1 MNFATNFAKP
11 SSAGICGSCCFLVL
25 LVICL
30 QRDTWAWSWDENPQE
45 QPAPSLEQRAI
56 ALLQEKCSNCH
67 GSEKREGDLSVVTR
81 ADLVLGGSLGTALDT
96 LEPQR
101 SLLLRVIRGEVP
113 GLEMPPKNPLTP
125 DELEVVQ
132 KWLESGAL
140 WTDTHSH
147 NRSSDSES
155 HGTGSA
161 WEDPHN
167 PVRKRWLGER
177 LNLWSL
183 NPITRPNIDTPY
195 RAPEDKGSDSK
206 PIGEERLPRNSID
219 VLVDQRREE
228 LKQPIGERVDKA
240 TLIRRLYL
248 DVTGLP
254 PDHEAVQRFLDDP
267 EADAYDKWVDRLL
280 SSPSYGEHFGRL
292 WLDVIRYSDS
302 NGFDWDE
309 FRPQV
314 WQFRNY
320 VIDAWNEDIPY
331 DQFILEQLAGD
342 ELLTGKPQNETDLR
356 RLIATGFLRLGPYD
370 HAAPLF
376 NEQERS
382 RSEFLSDITE
392 TTGSAFLGQTLACCR
407 CHDHKT
413 DPWLQ
418 SDYYRLK
425 AFFAA
430 VEFGDQIPLELET
443 RQNVIQLRNAKI
455 EAEIAPLQQRIDQLA
470 KIEKP
475 NAEQASQI
483 EATKKEIQQW
493 KQQLL
498 QPQTGFIVREEVNP
512 IPTTFVLYQGNH
524 LAKREQVEPGIPAM
538 FQPQIFPVDPATSS
552 TGRRLALAKWIASPQ
567 NPWTASVLVN
577 RLWQFHFGEGI
588 VRTPNDFGWS
598 GERPES
604 IQLLDWL
611 AIELIRNDWSIKHIQ
626 RLILTSRTY
635 QEATFV
641 EGWPRKLKRLSAE
654 QIRDS
659 MLAVSGLL
667 QVRRPTTPIWP
678 PIPKD
683 VLTTNPATLDD
694 NETQTKGWY
703 PSPTSEQTVRS
714 IYLVQKRTIRIPFM
728 ETFDLPDNSVSC
740 GCRTVSI
747 VAPQAL
753 TLLNGNW
760 GTDAA
765 EALAAQ
771 IQRQYPDS
779 PSEQIHAAYRAIFQR
794 KPSDSEQQICVEF
807 RKQRSIAELVRALLN
822 TNEFAFVE

>member
-1 MNFATNFAKP
+1 MNFAIRFAKP
-11 SSAGICGSCCFLVL
+11 SVAEISRSFCFLVL
-25 LVICL
+25 LLICF
-30 QRDTWAWSWDENPQE
+30 QRCSWAWDENRQ
-45 QPAPSLEQRAI
+45 QQTAPSLEQRAI

-67 GSEKREGDLSVVTR
+67 GPEKREGDLSISTR
-81 ADLVLGGSLGTALDT
+81 ADLVLGGSLGTALNT
-96 LEPQR
+96 IEPKR
-101 SLLLRVIRGEVP
+101 SLLLRVIRGEVR

-125 DELEVVQ
+125 DELALVQ
-132 KWLESGAL
+132 KWLENGAL
-140 WTDTHSH
+140 WTDTNSLD
-147 NRSSDSES
+147 RSSDSEYPP
-155 HGTGSA
+155 GTDSA
-161 WEDPHN
+161 WEDTNN
-167 PVRKRWLGER
+167 PVRRRWLGER

-183 NPITRPNIDTPY
+183 NPITRPNINTPH
-195 RAPEDKGSDSK
+195 RKDEDQISD
-206 PIGEERLPRNSID
+206 PQPMAQERLPRNSID

-228 LKQPIGERVDKA
+228 LKQPIGRRVDQA
-240 TLIRRLYL
+240 SLIRRLYL

-254 PDHEAVQRFLDDP
+254 PEPEAVQRFLDDHQP
-267 EADAYDKWVDRLL
+267 DAYEKLVDRLL
-280 SSPSYGEHFGRL
+280 SSPAYGEHFGRL

-331 DQFILEQLAGD
+331 DQFIVEQLAGD
-342 ELLTGKPQNETDLR
+342 ELLPGKPQNEMDLR
-356 RLIATGFLRLGPYD
+356 RLIATGFLRLGPFD

-382 RSEFLSDITE
+382 RSDFLSDITE
-392 TTGSAFLGQTLACCR
+392 TTASAFLGQTLACCR

-430 VEFGDQIPLELET
+430 VEFGDQIPLEIEM
-443 RQNVIQLRNAKI
+443 RQNVIQSHNEKI
-455 EAEIAPLQQRIDQLA
+455 EAEIAPLQERVEQLS

-475 NAEQASQI
+475 NAQQASQI
-483 EATKKEIQQW
+483 EATQKEIQQW
-493 KQQLL
+493 KAQRL
-498 QPQTGFIVREEVNP
+498 QPHTGFIVREEISP
-512 IPTTFVLYQGNH
+512 IPATFVLYQGNH
-524 LAKREQVEPGIPAM
+524 LAKREQVEPGIPSM
-538 FQPQIFPVDPATSS
+538 FQPHYFPVDPANHS

-567 NPWTASVLVN
+567 NPWTARVIVN
-577 RLWQFHFGEGI
+577 RLWQSHFGEGI

-598 GERPES
+598 GEMPES
-604 IQLLDWL
+604 IPLLDWL
-611 AIELIRNDWSIKHIQ
+611 ASELIRNDWSIKTIQ

-641 EGWPRKLKRLSAE
+641 KGWPRKLKRLSAE
-654 QIRDS
+654 QLRDS

-678 PIPKD
+678 PIPED

-694 NETQTKGWY
+694 NETKTKGWY
-703 PSPTSEQTVRS
+703 PSTPAEQTVRT

-753 TLLNGNW
+753 SLLNGNW
-760 GTDAA
+760 GIDAA
-765 EALAAQ
+765 EALAAK
-771 IQRQYPDS
+771 IQRQFPNS
-779 PSEQIHAAYRAIFQR
+779 PSEQIQAAYLAIFQR
-794 KPSDSEQQICVEF
+794 TPSDSEHQICVKFME
-807 RKQRSIAELVRALLN
+807 QRSIAELTRALLN